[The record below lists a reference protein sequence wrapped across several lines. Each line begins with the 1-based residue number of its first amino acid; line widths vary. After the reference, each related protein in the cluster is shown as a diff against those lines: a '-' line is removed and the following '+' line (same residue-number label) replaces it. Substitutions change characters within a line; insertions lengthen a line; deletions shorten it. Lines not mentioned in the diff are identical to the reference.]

1 MHESS
6 RGIVAR
12 VVLTASSRIPRR
24 GALAA
29 VALLIAA
36 APAVGARQA
45 TPPARLAAA
54 LAGWTAGNPET
65 SVVVW
70 RLDAG
75 DPVQVM
81 SYKATTPRR
90 PASTMKLVTAT
101 SALLALSPNFQFET
115 RLYAGAA
122 ATQNGG
128 VLRGPLYL
136 KGYGDPTL
144 ASPAYARHYL
154 SGAAAAIGKLAKPLR
169 GAGVTSVRG
178 PIVVDE
184 TFFDTLRRVP
194 SWPARYATECQPLS
208 GMTVNQSYLGD
219 VRKRYVKNPPIASG
233 VRLRLAMK
241 SIGIRQT
248 GRVTAGR
255 APTQGRLIATV
266 KSPRLKTIVAL
277 MLPDSD
283 NFLAE
288 MLTKDVGAY
297 ARGTGSTA
305 AGTAQAKTLLG
316 GKQLLARTDVL
327 EDGSGLGLH
336 NRLTAESLVRVLSAA
351 DAEPDWGS
359 ALIDALA
366 TGGHGTLKRRFTATG
381 LRARVHAKTG
391 YISGTSA
398 LAGVVDSTGG
408 SRYAFAIMMNQGS
421 ITGAKATQDKIVTLL
436 AAGVADTV

>member
-1 MHESS
+1 M

-12 VVLTASSRIPRR
+12 VVATQPSWTVRRAS
-24 GALAA
+24 LAA
-29 VALLIAA
+29 VALLVAA
-36 APAVGARQA
+36 TPAVGARQA
-45 TPPARLAAA
+45 SAPAA
-54 LAGWTAGNPET
+54 LTSALTAWTAANPAT

-75 DPVQVM
+75 EPVEVM
-81 SYKATTPRR
+81 SYKATVPRR
-90 PASTMKLVTAT
+90 PASTMKVVTAT

-115 RLYAGAA
+115 RLYAGANS
-122 ATQNGG
+122 TQHGG
-128 VLRGPLYL
+128 VLTGPLYL

-144 ASPAYARHYL
+144 ASPGYARRFL
-154 SGAAAAIGKLAKPLR
+154 SGAGGTIGKLVRPLR
-169 GAGVTSVRG
+169 DTGVTKVAG

-184 TFFDTLRRVP
+184 TFFDNLRRVP

-219 VRKRYVKNPPIASG
+219 VQGRYVKSPPVAAG

-241 SIGIRQT
+241 AAGIRQT
-248 GRVTAGR
+248 GRVAAGP
-255 APTQGRLIATV
+255 APKQGRLIATV
-266 KSPRLKTIVAL
+266 KSPPLKTIVAL

-288 MLTKDVGAY
+288 MLTKNVGAY
-297 ARGTGSTA
+297 ARGTGATA

-316 GKQLLARTDVL
+316 GKGLLDPADVI

-336 NRLTAESLVRVLSAA
+336 NRLTATSLVRVLSAA
-351 DAEPDWGS
+351 DAEPFWGT
-359 ALIDALA
+359 ALIDGLA
-366 TGGHGTLKRRFTATG
+366 TGGHGTLKRRFTTAG

-408 SRYAFAIMMNQGS
+408 ARFAFAILMNQGS

-436 AAGVADTV
+436 ASGIADNV